1 MIITKRPFKLKQVLM
16 NLEPGQISVD
26 ANNRDSLIKM
36 GREAGVGG
44 RGVGWG
50 REASSGRVQAFAFSH
65 SSYRFTRKE
74 ICDESGTSW
83 YRISCFAVYT
93 QRRELEM
100 KISWFG
106 HVIGCLESGI

>member
-1 MIITKRPFKLKQVLM
+1 MIITKRPFKLKPVLM

-26 ANNRDSLIKM
+26 ANKRDSLIKM

-44 RGVGWG
+44 GGGGWG

-74 ICDESGTSW
+74 ICDESG
-83 YRISCFAVYT
+83 IS
-93 QRRELEM
+93 
-100 KISWFG
+100 
-106 HVIGCLESGI
+106 

>member
-44 RGVGWG
+44 GGGGQGSIKWK
-50 REASSGRVQAFAFSH
+50 SSGICF
-65 SSYRFTRKE
+65 FT
-74 ICDESGTSW
+74 
-83 YRISCFAVYT
+83 
-93 QRRELEM
+93 L
-100 KISWFG
+100 
-106 HVIGCLESGI
+106 

>member
-44 RGVGWG
+44 GEGG
-50 REASSGRVQAFAFSH
+50 GSGAGKHQVEEFRHLLFHTLAIDLH
-65 SSYRFTRKE
+65 ERRFVMNLEHLDTGLVVLPF
-74 ICDESGTSW
+74 I
-83 YRISCFAVYT
+83 
-93 QRRELEM
+93 RRCVNW
-100 KISWFG
+100 K
-106 HVIGCLESGI
+106 

>member
-26 ANNRDSLIKM
+26 ANKRDSLIKM
-36 GREAGVGG
+36 EREAGVGG
-44 RGVGWG
+44 GGGGGCG

-74 ICDESGTSW
+74 ICDESGTS
-83 YRISCFAVYT
+83 
-93 QRRELEM
+93 
-100 KISWFG
+100 
-106 HVIGCLESGI
+106 